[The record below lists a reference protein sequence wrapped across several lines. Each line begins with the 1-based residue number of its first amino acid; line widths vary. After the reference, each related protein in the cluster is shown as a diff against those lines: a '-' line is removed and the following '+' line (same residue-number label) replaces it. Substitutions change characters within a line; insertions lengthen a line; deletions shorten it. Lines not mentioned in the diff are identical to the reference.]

1 MRIFIED
8 IASMDFELPVTRF
21 FITDTEEL
29 NSMVDAKRK
38 EMGYP
43 TFFDDT
49 NPDNFY
55 DGWYDFYADVDLE
68 TNTCLE
74 FGVTVIGDED
84 IEDNERH
91 YDFEILDIE
100 VDYDDVFRQISEQI
114 DINEVYETA
123 MELQEK

>member
-55 DGWYDFYADVDLE
+55 DGWYDFY
-68 TNTCLE
+68 
-74 FGVTVIGDED
+74 
-84 IEDNERH
+84 
-91 YDFEILDIE
+91 EILDIE